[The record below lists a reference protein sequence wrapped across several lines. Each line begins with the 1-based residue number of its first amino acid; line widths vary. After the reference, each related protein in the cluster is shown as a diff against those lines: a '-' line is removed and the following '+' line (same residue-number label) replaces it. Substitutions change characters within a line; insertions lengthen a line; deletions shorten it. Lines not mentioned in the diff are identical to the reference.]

1 MFKPEYV
8 WNEKLPDKEYLI
20 VKDAPLSSTQVN
32 IVSKTG
38 GTDTRNIELTWYQ
51 FHERLSVFDL
61 KQRKDLILAEVNC
74 DSDIPI
80 IEVTDGSANLECY

>member
-1 MFKPEYV
+1 M
-8 WNEKLPDKEYLI
+8 
-20 VKDAPLSSTQVN
+20 
-32 IVSKTG
+32 SKTG

-61 KQRKDLILAEVNC
+61 KQRKDLILAEVNSG
-74 DSDIPI
+74 SDIPI